1 LLYKNEARGVW
12 WCGVFDFW
20 NFFKIELHANFVHD
34 WNFLYYDSLM
44 ELKVNAFN
52 SLEDKQ
58 LICFLFF
65 HDQVFAANYRQEI
78 FTWGNLHADYLVWLS
93 GFCFKQ
99 LDGNL

>member
-1 LLYKNEARGVW
+1 
-12 WCGVFDFW
+12 
-20 NFFKIELHANFVHD
+20 
-34 WNFLYYDSLM
+34 M

-99 LDGNL
+99 LDGNLWNLFEGLGVINIDFINLRHHKSVVMGELNTDWAL